1 VARGAWRVHVSPTW
15 GQRRFSDI
23 RFSEVQAWVT
33 RLWAGEKRP
42 RSATV
47 VIRAYGVFAAILDV
61 AIRDRRITTNPARDV
76 NLPRK
81 GRKKRAY
88 LSSSQVE
95 LLALQCGEFRTLVH
109 TLACT
114 GLRWREAI
122 GLRVSSL
129 DMLRRRMLVEENAV
143 HVGHTV
149 IVGTPKSHE
158 NRSVPFP
165 RFLSDPLAQACNG
178 KARDQLVFGAGNFHL
193 RKTSSDTG
201 WFVRAVRRCQEAD
214 RTFPFITPHDLRHT
228 AARLAIGAEKVV
240 GFWGGKTSPVLS
252 RPLNCWQL
260 GAIPW

>member
-1 VARGAWRVHVSPTW
+1 MRNSWNGSAVVLMEPPQSGAQERADTPK
-15 GQRRFSDI
+15 G
-23 RFSEVQAWVT
+23 
-33 RLWAGEKRP
+33 KRSRP
-42 RSATV
+42 CQQ
-47 VIRAYGVFAAILDV
+47 YGV
-61 AIRDRRITTNPARDV
+61 RPV

-95 LLALQCGEFRTLVH
+95 LLARQCGEFGTLVH
-109 TLACT
+109 TLAYT
-114 GLRWREAI
+114 GLRWGEAI

-178 KARDQLVFGAGNFHL
+178 KARDQLVFGAGSFHL

-201 WFVRAVRRCQEAD
+201 WFVRAVRRCQEID
-214 RTFPFITPHDLRHT
+214 GTFPFITPHDLRHT
-228 AARLAIGAEKVV
+228 AASLAIGAEKVV
-240 GFWGGKTSPVLS
+240 GFWGAKP
-252 RPLNCWQL
+252 RPSSVGPLIAGNSGL
-260 GAIPW
+260 FPGS